1 MRWETEFDERLKVR
15 YQRLYGVR
23 DCEARLK
30 RDKKGLALKAAAA
43 LGLLLVILCFHL
55 LASFG
60 AGDEIHINERGEIVE
75 ITRPSA
81 DQEAISF
88 SAEVE
93 AHAENGII
101 KREYYITIEPSG
113 KEKSQQSG
121 TPGSPLEQSP
131 ESQIEAELRNMI
143 SKLNADTSSKKVRL
157 PKELKS
163 GGKLVWTKGNDS
175 DTSLYFIAFAIVLF
189 LLYKTRFYK
198 VEQEERKARASI
210 IRELPEFINKLLLR
224 LNAGSVLTTAFMDTV
239 EDSVHSSKGNTYFY
253 QQMDQIARS
262 VKEANGV
269 LHQELREFSRRSG
282 VNELIRITN
291 IINDN
296 ISKGVDFSEKL
307 KKENELLWF
316 SRKQHA
322 EEQGRLAETKLTI
335 PLMILLLVLI
345 MITIAPALMG
355 I

>member
-1 MRWETEFDERLKVR
+1 MKWMAEFNERLKIR
-15 YQRLYGVR
+15 YQKLYGAK
-23 DCEARLK
+23 DCEAKLR
-30 RDKKGLALKAAAA
+30 RDKKGLALKVAAA
-43 LGLLLVILCFHL
+43 LSLLFVVLCAHL
-55 LASFG
+55 LASLG
-60 AGDEIHINERGEIVE
+60 AGKEIRINEYGEIIE

-81 DQEAISF
+81 DQGAVSF

-93 AHAENGII
+93 AHTSEGNI

-113 KEKSQQSG
+113 KAEAQQDR
-121 TPGSPLEQSP
+121 TPASPLQQSP
-131 ESQIEAELRNMI
+131 EAQIEAELRSMI
-143 SKLNADTSSKKVRL
+143 SSLNADTSSKKVRL
-157 PKELKS
+157 PKELKK
-163 GGKLVWTKGNDS
+163 GGKLVWTKGKDS
-175 DTSLYFIAFAIVLF
+175 DAALYFIAFTIILL
-189 LLYKTRFYK
+189 LLYKTRFYS
-198 VEQEERKARASI
+198 VEQEERKAKASI
-210 IRELPEFINKLLLR
+210 IRELPEFINKILLR

-239 EDSVHSSKGNTYFY
+239 EDSRHSNKRNTYFY
-253 QQMDQIARS
+253 QQMEQIARS

-269 LHQELREFSRRSG
+269 LHQELREFSKRSG

-307 KKENELLWF
+307 KKENELLWL

-322 EEQGRLAETKLTI
+322 EEQGRVAETKLTM